1 MGLVLFWYVQEQNG
15 PLQLALSWKTKG
27 RSNFL
32 YFLTVLYGLHDLSF
46 LTRDWTEAPAVK
58 APKAN
63 HWTTREFPRMNF

>member
-32 YFLTVLYGLHDLSF
+32 YFLTMLYGLHDLSF
-46 LTRDWTEAPAVK
+46 LTRD
-58 APKAN
+58 
-63 HWTTREFPRMNF
+63 